1 MNSNNDCKNLR
12 ETIAALVLDELEP
25 QAADELREHI
35 EACETCRPLYHAL
48 TDEEELIRSAVGA
61 MAQRSKT
68 LQDDLISQLQEKSHK
83 PSQRSTLML
92 NAILNSR
99 ITKLA
104 AAAVIIAAAITGLH
118 YLPGPVG
125 FTAPAFGEVIENMQ
139 QMKWIYFF
147 KEDVQ
152 EGTIREQVWASPELQ
167 ILAGTGT
174 KGWVAFVDCKGKRE
188 YIYSPQQGEIEV
200 SYLEEDV
207 GGMYRVYVFS
217 RLGLM
222 DEIIRMHE
230 KEDAYITKQKATY
243 NGRDAIVYRF
253 EIGLS
258 ADVAEI
264 SNWVVDAQTHLPIIN
279 EVVRVTSGGQLQRS
293 HRFAFDY
300 PQSGPQDIYD
310 LGVPEDVNVI
320 DKTPS
325 EAVEEVLRAYQESS
339 KSTVKRYIAV
349 IKQWDQPR
357 YIEYCDGLRKR
368 VERYALA
375 VGVSDWS
382 DERDF
387 YQEQMG
393 NTFDS
398 VFHWLKNT
406 EVMSCV
412 FIELHDGICYYE
424 IDAGDMRDG
433 EGPRRD
439 REYSL
444 TGRFVQLG
452 WPQIRFEG
460 EVTEDDYSREHG
472 LVCIEQTHSKYYIDP
487 NRDYICQRRA
497 RVANGKIRRDVVE
510 FGQTESGHWYPKVV
524 KEPSGTKTVYL
535 KENPDF
541 AQDILSAKSLPNYA
555 EWEIND
561 VEAGFVIRKPSP
573 DSNEVPE
580 YEGFTPLHMAVFTG
594 NMEAAKTLLA
604 TGADASPKFA
614 AGATPIELAA
624 AAGRLDMVKLLF
636 EHGADFTSPNG
647 EQRCA
652 LRAAVV
658 GGNLDVLKFMLDN
671 GADVNGSYKEGKTAL
686 HYAAEKA
693 KTECVRVLLG
703 YRADVEKRDEH
714 GKTPLLAGV
723 ERGRFIKGSRR
734 EECVETA
741 RLLLEA
747 GADVDTVGQ
756 EGRTPLSLLCLEVNL
771 SLHVLPNIELIKLL
785 VEKGADVNFH
795 LPGEGTSLINAVI
808 AKDVEVVEILLEA
821 GADPFIEAHP
831 LWPSL
836 IAADIAAAN
845 GYEEIERLLRKH
857 MEAKVSVDN
866 KAIKAVITALLHA
879 VRENSGEALK
889 QIDLECPL
897 YKGMWES
904 RVKTLHDDYAG
915 QYELFD
921 NILSISAQSGWA
933 EVIMK
938 RPKLDKKKYLSII
951 LMQYPDDSWKVV
963 GWFTHSRSLEPK
975 RLLQHPPAS
984 GARRS
989 IDDYRDPLFKAAGKG
1004 DN

>member
-460 EVTEDDYSREHG
+460 EVTEDDHSREHG
-472 LVCIEQTHSKYYIDP
+472 LICVNGAYIDP
-487 NRDYICQRRA
+487 NRDYICRKRGRRE
-497 RVANGKIRRDVVE
+497 VVE
-510 FGQTESGHWYPKVV
+510 FGQTASGHWYPKKVE
-524 KEPSGTKTVYL
+524 EPGGTKTVYL

-541 AQDILSAKSLPNYA
+541 PQDIFSPNSLPNYA
-555 EWEIND
+555 EWDSND
-561 VEAGFVIRKPSP
+561 VEAGFVIRKPRS

-594 NMEAAKTLLA
+594 NMEAARRLL
-604 TGADASPKFA
+604 A
-614 AGATPIELAA
+614 AGADVNPGFNSGATPMELAA
-624 AAGRLDMVKLLF
+624 AGGRLDMVKLLF
-636 EHGADFTSPNG
+636 EHGAGFTSLEG
-647 EQRCA
+647 HCA
-652 LRAAVV
+652 LAAGVD
-658 GGNLDVLKFMLDN
+658 GGNLEVVRFMLDN
-671 GADVNGSYKEGKTAL
+671 GVDVNGLYKDGEAAL
-686 HYAAEKA
+686 HHGAEQA
-693 KTECVRVLLG
+693 KTEFVRLLLQYG
-703 YRADVEKRDEH
+703 AEVEIKAGRYAQY
-714 GKTPLLAGV
+714 TPLFGAV
-723 ERGRFIKGSRR
+723 RKSRHVYR
-734 EECVETA
+734 DNRMKDYVETA

-747 GADVDTVGQ
+747 GADVDTPSSRV
-756 EGRTPLSLLCLEVNL
+756 TPLLHLCQELEFRRFPNMDLL
-771 SLHVLPNIELIKLL
+771 KLL
-785 VEKGADVNFH
+785 VEYGADLNFSWDGSQT
-795 LPGEGTSLINAVI
+795 PLIHAVQT
-808 AKDVEVVEILLEA
+808 KNVEAVEILLEA
-821 GADPFIEAHP
+821 GANPFAEPNCAIARPIAIHVAAGLKAKEIEKLLWRYMEPKASETNRAIEAGSRRF
-831 LWPSL
+831 LE
-836 IAADIAAAN
+836 AVKRADCN
-845 GYEEIERLLRKH
+845 
-857 MEAKVSVDN
+857 
-866 KAIKAVITALLHA
+866 
-879 VRENSGEALK
+879 EALK
-889 QIDLECPL
+889 ATDL
-897 YKGMWES
+897 KGLDLVGFGTSPKWLRS
-904 RVKTLHDDYAG
+904 RIEELHGDYAPK
-915 QYELFD
+915 YELFD
-921 NILSISAQSGWA
+921 EILKIRFQSGFA
-933 EVIMK
+933 EAVIA
-938 RPKLDKKKYLSII
+938 PPEANDKYLVLD
-951 LMQYPDDSWKVV
+951 LMELPDGKWKVV
-963 GWFTHSRSLEPK
+963 QWGKQGLKSPQNVYGVPAYDSRSELE
-975 RLLQHPPAS
+975 
-984 GARRS
+984 
-989 IDDYRDPLFKAAGKG
+989 DYRNSLFKAAGKG
-1004 DN
+1004 EN